1 MILKTFPIKEYN
13 HGIWYNEVL
22 LNLVYFSN
30 NRIGLLATQKLALGI
45 AAHPNLKVLKVRNVR
60 PHWSDQFWTAMC
72 ACRPHQVLRYL
83 L

>member
-1 MILKTFPIKEYN
+1 MK
-13 HGIWYNEVL
+13 
-22 LNLVYFSN
+22 YFSIFFFFFSSN

-60 PHWSDQFWTAMC
+60 PHWSDQFWIAMW
-72 ACRPHQVLRYL
+72 ACRPHQVLWYL